1 MKLKIVTQTR
11 NVVAGC
17 GSDDDAGHG
26 LCPAAQT

>member
-1 MKLKIVTQTR
+1 MKLKIVTQR

-26 LCPAAQT
+26 LCTAAQT